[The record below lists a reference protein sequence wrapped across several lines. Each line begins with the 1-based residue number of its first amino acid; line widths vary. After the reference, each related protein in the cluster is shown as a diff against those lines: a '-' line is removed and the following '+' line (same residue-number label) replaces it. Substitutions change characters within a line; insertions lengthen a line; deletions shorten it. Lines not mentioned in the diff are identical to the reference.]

1 MMLDTANNDEGPGG
15 EGSRLLSSAS
25 AAASAY
31 DSLSIFN
38 DLTYSDDEDQTDLWA
53 ADYSS
58 PDTAA
63 LVEEILSN
71 AMFSPAAGDGSDAD
85 AAAAATTAARRRQ
98 QSRLQSHEE
107 EQRRASS
114 HLMHPLASQGQ
125 QPPTP
130 GGSYHESGSWLSEA
144 DEGSTLAYS
153 ISSTAVGD
161 DEEAA
166 SSGRGSS
173 LSTTPTGL
181 GYYGTSPTSSFEGVI
196 RPKGAG
202 GIFRPPSPVH
212 ERSPPTHAQYAQ
224 QYFYQPGFQQRERD
238 RQQQRPAT
246 SSSSPRTT
254 TLKPKRSR
262 EFIVHQHPPT
272 RSNNNPAGMV
282 GRQHHS
288 SSPESV
294 GGNDNGS
301 GKTKNGKL
309 QHPHALVITPLPS
322 RWTDESS
329 PATSATATDATRSP
343 ADEAAA
349 AAAPGGGGGRPPGDR
364 RRGDRRPGSPPP
376 GDADAAR
383 RMRRHRRLARVRRA
397 AEAREAAVREV
408 RGTDQRGAG
417 KGERRCRDA
426 PWAFAFACQFLLVSM
441 SALAFAPGALRDK
454 VYGPLDPG
462 GGGEDGTSK
471 MSGGG
476 GTKGGSTIGD
486 RNPFAGLQTDDVII
500 LDGGTAGGKKSRGGG
515 HGADRTFD
523 YEDAGISRIDYVNV
537 IQLVCIA
544 SGYACLCSLL
554 ALGFMMMLSS
564 NLIHSTLIFTI
575 AVSLI
580 WTILGLAYGSRY
592 VVIPVS
598 GAVSLTLSFL
608 YTVVVWDRIS
618 FAATNLSVALKGMRE
633 MLVIVFVGLCV
644 LAMTFMWTIW
654 WMCAFIGTFNFLNDD
669 EGLSNDWMSVV
680 VAFYFFSY
688 YWTFQV
694 IKVSPYLY
702 VIIC

>member
-1 MMLDTANNDEGPGG
+1 
-15 EGSRLLSSAS
+15 
-25 AAASAY
+25 
-31 DSLSIFN
+31 
-38 DLTYSDDEDQTDLWA
+38 
-53 ADYSS
+53 
-58 PDTAA
+58 
-63 LVEEILSN
+63 V
-71 AMFSPAAGDGSDAD
+71 
-85 AAAAATTAARRRQ
+85 
-98 QSRLQSHEE
+98 
-107 EQRRASS
+107 
-114 HLMHPLASQGQ
+114 
-125 QPPTP
+125 
-130 GGSYHESGSWLSEA
+130 
-144 DEGSTLAYS
+144 
-153 ISSTAVGD
+153 
-161 DEEAA
+161 
-166 SSGRGSS
+166 
-173 LSTTPTGL
+173 
-181 GYYGTSPTSSFEGVI
+181 
-196 RPKGAG
+196 
-202 GIFRPPSPVH
+202 
-212 ERSPPTHAQYAQ
+212 
-224 QYFYQPGFQQRERD
+224 
-238 RQQQRPAT
+238 
-246 SSSSPRTT
+246 
-254 TLKPKRSR
+254 
-262 EFIVHQHPPT
+262 
-272 RSNNNPAGMV
+272 
-282 GRQHHS
+282 
-288 SSPESV
+288 V
-294 GGNDNGS
+294 GGNNDNGG
-301 GKTKNGKL
+301 GKTKNGNKF
-309 QHPHALVITPLPS
+309 QHPHPLVITPLPF
-322 RWTDESS
+322 RGTDESS

-343 ADEAAA
+343 PDEAAA
-349 AAAPGGGGGRPPGDR
+349 AAAPGGGGRPPGGDR
-364 RRGDRRPGSPPP
+364 RRGDRHPGSPPP

-383 RMRRHRRLARVRRA
+383 RLRRHRRLVRVRRA

-417 KGERRCRDA
+417 KGGRRCRDA

-515 HGADRTFD
+515 HGAEWTFD

>member
-1 MMLDTANNDEGPGG
+1 MLDTANNDEGPGG

-343 ADEAAA
+343 PDEAAA
-349 AAAPGGGGGRPPGDR
+349 AAAPGGGGRTGPR
-364 RRGDRRPGSPPP
+364 R
-376 GDADAAR
+376 
-383 RMRRHRRLARVRRA
+383 
-397 AEAREAAVREV
+397 
-408 RGTDQRGAG
+408 
-417 KGERRCRDA
+417 
-426 PWAFAFACQFLLVSM
+426 
-441 SALAFAPGALRDK
+441 
-454 VYGPLDPG
+454 
-462 GGGEDGTSK
+462 
-471 MSGGG
+471 
-476 GTKGGSTIGD
+476 
-486 RNPFAGLQTDDVII
+486 
-500 LDGGTAGGKKSRGGG
+500 
-515 HGADRTFD
+515 
-523 YEDAGISRIDYVNV
+523 
-537 IQLVCIA
+537 
-544 SGYACLCSLL
+544 
-554 ALGFMMMLSS
+554 
-564 NLIHSTLIFTI
+564 
-575 AVSLI
+575 
-580 WTILGLAYGSRY
+580 
-592 VVIPVS
+592 
-598 GAVSLTLSFL
+598 
-608 YTVVVWDRIS
+608 
-618 FAATNLSVALKGMRE
+618 
-633 MLVIVFVGLCV
+633 
-644 LAMTFMWTIW
+644 
-654 WMCAFIGTFNFLNDD
+654 
-669 EGLSNDWMSVV
+669 
-680 VAFYFFSY
+680 
-688 YWTFQV
+688 
-694 IKVSPYLY
+694 
-702 VIIC
+702 